1 MGKHVALYSVP
12 RVPKQYTSSIQA
24 VPRLVAQDLHKEWPS
39 STSAVYKECPTAVA
53 PVYKK
58 WPSSSSSVQVM
69 SKLVHMLCTNWALA
83 WALSVYI
90 SKQFPSLG
98 TLSVTAWTQLVHI
111 CEQVSFQVGTPTFTA
126 VCKSSCIDEININD
140 VTCSCYYVLLILA
153 PPPSKGDVLEQVMV
167 VLNGQ

>member
-83 WALSVYI
+83 WARVHFQAV
-90 SKQFPSLG
+90 SKLGHSKCYSLD
-98 TLSVTAWTQLVHI
+98 TA
-111 CEQVSFQVGTPTFTA
+111 
-126 VCKSSCIDEININD
+126 
-140 VTCSCYYVLLILA
+140 CSHL
-153 PPPSKGDVLEQVMV
+153 
-167 VLNGQ
+167 

>member
-12 RVPKQYTSSIQA
+12 RVPKQYPSSIQA

-39 STSAVYKECPTAVA
+39 STSVVYAVA

-58 WPSSSSSVQVM
+58 WPSSSSSVQVV

-83 WALSVYI
+83 WAHVYI

-111 CEQVSFQVGTPTFTA
+111 CEQVSFQVGHSNFY
-126 VCKSSCIDEININD
+126 SSDGSMQD
-140 VTCSCYYVLLILA
+140 
-153 PPPSKGDVLEQVMV
+153 
-167 VLNGQ
+167 